1 MNIFEHI
8 ADLGDLK
15 ERVKGNQDAIL
26 DIFEKGN
33 ADHIRIMKE
42 TCELIADAERL
53 EEEYYKLMVQDLKS
67 KLHGDNN
74 DNS

>member
-1 MNIFEHI
+1 MNIYKSI

-33 ADHIRIMKE
+33 ADHIRILKE
-42 TCELIADAERL
+42 TCELIAEAERL
-53 EEEYYKLMVQDLKS
+53 EQEYLKLQEEY
-67 KLHGDNN
+67 DNV
-74 DNS
+74 NS